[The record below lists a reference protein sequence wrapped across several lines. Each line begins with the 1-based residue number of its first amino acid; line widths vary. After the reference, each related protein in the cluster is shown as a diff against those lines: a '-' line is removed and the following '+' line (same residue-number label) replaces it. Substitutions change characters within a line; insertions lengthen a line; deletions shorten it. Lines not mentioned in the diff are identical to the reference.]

1 MWKIARA
8 EHGLDN
14 RTGIERV
21 ASLGCCHGKE
31 AERIGIETVELP
43 LFAEA
48 RDDGLGT
55 CEAYTGVQIG
65 QLGNQ
70 AAKASGTR
78 EMSAFSVGNPG
89 FLCFSLTEES

>member
-1 MWKIARA
+1 M
-8 EHGLDN
+8 
-14 RTGIERV
+14 
-21 ASLGCCHGKE
+21 ASLGGCHGKE
-31 AERIGIETVELP
+31 AKGIGIKAVKLP

-70 AAKASGTR
+70 AAKASGTW
-78 EMSAFSVGNPG
+78 EMSALSVGNPG